1 MSKFMVLFR
10 QATKLDKEK
19 IKLEIRVSDME
30 KEASHKAGEKVKLDD
45 GVKELKNFVEELK
58 ADIIKKETSLN
69 HFQKKN
75 DEFTSSISKAKNK
88 AIREFMTCSEFTEL
102 LDKNYIASFEDFC
115 LDATEAFLGLHF
127 NSIKLP
133 IVAESSLLQ
142 TSSKDSNIE
151 ENASTPLPMKD
162 DSKSGDVA
170 PSGLSK

>member
-75 DEFTSSISKAKNK
+75 DEFTSSLSKAKNK